1 MAQAITS
8 DIPLGELLKH
18 RQKIVLMVSL
28 MLCMFVSALD
38 NAIVSTATPRILADL
53 GGFHQLSWVFTVYML
68 SSTVVVP
75 IVGKLS
81 DMFGRK
87 LFLIGGVVL
96 FVAASVLV
104 GAAPTMGFLIFARGL
119 QGAGGGIIFSCVFAT
134 LGDLFPPAERG
145 KYTGFFTG
153 TFTLASLS
161 GPTVGGL
168 ITDSIGWRWCF
179 YINLPIGIAA
189 VYFISRNL
197 PFRKKGGRLA
207 DIDFLGATLLSGAT
221 VSLLLALVWAQK
233 EFGWVSAETIG
244 LTVTSLVLVVAFAF
258 QERRHPQAIFPL
270 MLFRNRV
277 FVQANLIVMV
287 SGAGIF
293 GAIQYLPTFLQ
304 TSLGQSATN
313 SGLVNTPQSLG
324 LLATSIIG
332 GQVLSRT
339 GRFKYQ
345 LIVGAALSLIATILL
360 RTLDVGIP
368 LWHIPVFMGIY
379 GLGSGMIGPTMSVIS
394 QSAVDHKFLGVATS
408 GRQFFMQ
415 IGNVL
420 GAAIFGVVL
429 STSYSNS
436 FNANVTDEAK
446 AALPPAI
453 YQTFEDPTSELDKR
467 NFPRIEEQVRALPNG
482 EEILATTIAAQK
494 EGVARAIQNI
504 FLGSIFAAVAVLILA
519 ITIPEIPL
527 RRGFGAAAVSAPGS
541 SAAPSGPAVARQA
554 TESRPATEPRTD

>member
-1 MAQAITS
+1 MTQAPPL
-8 DIPLGELLKH
+8 DAPLGELLKH
-18 RQKIVLMVSL
+18 RQKLILMASL

-53 GGFHQLSWVFTVYML
+53 GGFHLLSWVFTVYML

-87 LFLIGGVVL
+87 LFLIGGVIV
-96 FVAASVLV
+96 FVAASVGV
-104 GAAPTMGFLIFARGL
+104 GAAPSMGFLIGARAL
-119 QGAGGGIIFSCVFAT
+119 QGAGGGTIFSCVFAT
-134 LGDLFPPAERG
+134 LGDLFSPAERG

-168 ITDSIGWRWCF
+168 ITDSVGWRWCF

-189 VYFISRNL
+189 VYFIWRNL
-197 PFRKKGGRLA
+197 PFRKKGGKLSQ
-207 DIDFLGATLLSGAT
+207 IDFLGAALLSGGT
-221 VSLLLALVWAQK
+221 VSLLLSLVWAQK
-233 EFGWVSAETIG
+233 EYGWISVETIG
-244 LTVTSLVLVVAFAF
+244 LAVAALVFIIAFAF

-313 SGLVNTPQSLG
+313 SGLVNTPQSIG
-324 LLATSIIG
+324 LLATSVIG
-332 GQVLSRT
+332 GQILSRT
-339 GRFKYQ
+339 GKFKLQ
-345 LIVGAALSLIATILL
+345 LIVGATLSVVATILL
-360 RTLDVGIP
+360 HTLDVGIP
-368 LWHIPVFMGIY
+368 LWHIPVFMAVY

-394 QSAVDHKFLGVATS
+394 QSAVSHEFLGVATS

-420 GAAIFGVVL
+420 GAAAFGVVL
-429 STSYSNS
+429 STSYNHS
-436 FNANVTDEAK
+436 FNHNITDEAK
-446 AALPPAI
+446 ATLPPAVI
-453 YQTFEDPTSELDKR
+453 QSFEDPTSALDKR
-467 NFPRIEEQVRALPNG
+467 NFPRIEAQVRALPNG
-482 EEILATTIAAQK
+482 EEILQSTKAAQK
-494 EGVARAIQNI
+494 EGVAVAIRNI
-504 FLGSIFAAVAVLILA
+504 FFGSIFAAIAVLILA

-527 RRGFGAAAVSAPGS
+527 RRGFGAAAVRAPG
-541 SAAPSGPAVARQA
+541 AGMPTPNPAPTVSL
-554 TESRPATEPRTD
+554 SEPGA